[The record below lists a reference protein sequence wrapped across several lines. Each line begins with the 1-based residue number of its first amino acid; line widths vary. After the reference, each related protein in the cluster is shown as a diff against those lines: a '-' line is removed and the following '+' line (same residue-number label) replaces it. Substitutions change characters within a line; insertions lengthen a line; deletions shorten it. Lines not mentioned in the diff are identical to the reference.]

1 MGQPDLKIRGFV
13 GAAVPSGQKRDGEPD
28 LALLFSEREAV
39 GAGVFTTNKVRA
51 APVLLSEAHI
61 QDAKVRAIV
70 ANSGIANACT
80 GDAGLT
86 DAKKTA
92 DLASKA
98 LDVPI
103 EEILVASTGVIGSP
117 LNMTGIH
124 NVFPN
129 LVTALTPEGIGEVA
143 QAIMTTDSFPKISRF
158 EGKAGMT
165 PYSILGI
172 AKGAGMI
179 MPNMATMLAFIMTDL
194 SIDGDPLR
202 EGVLI
207 AVGKSFNRITVD
219 GDTSTND
226 MVLVLANG
234 AARNGPLSPGAY
246 KEFVN
251 GLGKVMEDLSRMIV
265 EDGEGATK
273 TVEIRVKGAF
283 AENEAL
289 LAAKTVAN
297 SNLVKTALYGEDPNW
312 GRIMAAL
319 GRSEITMVENEV
331 DIWID
336 NVKIVSGGL
345 GEGAAAE
352 EQAKERMKD
361 KAYSITIEL
370 HQGVFEDRMLT
381 SDLTHEYID
390 INADYRT

>member
-1 MGQPDLKIRGFV
+1 MEQPDLQIRGFV
-13 GAAVPSGQKRDGEPD
+13 GAAVPSGQKKDGEPD

-39 GAGVFTTNKVRA
+39 GAGVFTTNKVKA

-61 QDAKVRAIV
+61 QDGKVRAIV
-70 ANSGIANACT
+70 ANSGNANACT
-80 GDAGLT
+80 GDAGLA
-86 DAKKTA
+86 DAIKTA

-98 LDVPI
+98 LGVPI
-103 EEILVASTGVIGSP
+103 EEILVASTGVIGAP
-117 LNMTGIH
+117 LNMTGI
-124 NVFPN
+124 NKALPN
-129 LVTALTPEGIGEVA
+129 LVSALTPEGIGDVA
-143 QAIMTTDSFPKISRF
+143 RAMMTTDSFQKASRF
-158 EGKAGMT
+158 DGNTGTA

-179 MPNMATMLAFIMTDL
+179 MPNMATMLAFIVTDL
-194 SIDGDPLR
+194 SIDRDPLR
-202 EGVLI
+202 EGVLT
-207 AVGKSFNRITVD
+207 AVRKSFNRITVD

-234 AARNGPLSPGAY
+234 AAQNGSLSPEAY
-246 KEFVN
+246 NEFVD
-251 GLGKVMEDLSRMIV
+251 GLGKVMEDLARMIV

-283 AENEAL
+283 TGDEAL
-289 LAAKTVAN
+289 IAAKTVAN

-319 GRSEITMVENEV
+319 GRSGITMVENEV

-336 NVKIVSGGL
+336 DVKIVSGGL
-345 GEGAAAE
+345 GKGATAE
-352 EQAKERMKD
+352 KQASERMKERS
-361 KAYSITIEL
+361 YSITIEL
-370 HQGVFEDRMLT
+370 HQGMFEDSMLT
-381 SDLTHEYID
+381 SDLTHEYVT